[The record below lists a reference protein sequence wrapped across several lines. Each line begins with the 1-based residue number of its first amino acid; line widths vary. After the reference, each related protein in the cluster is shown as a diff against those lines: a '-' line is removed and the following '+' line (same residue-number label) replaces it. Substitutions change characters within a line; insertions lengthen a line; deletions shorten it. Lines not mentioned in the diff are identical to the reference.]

1 MLFALQV
8 FINMKTIEEP
18 IELKRITLNT
28 EWGQSL
34 KDMMNDYRE
43 LQASDS
49 VQGMIECVMDDA
61 LDHGT
66 IPVDVESL
74 MESYYIVDL
83 IDDLRSL
90 DPESL
95 RTDKE
100 LCRGNDF
107 NYAEEYSTIS
117 YYPRTQ
123 MTASSVLVFP
133 FVEVSEKVAS
143 FISNISRSYAVKE
156 DNNYV
161 VMSSRGDGSGDTHF
175 RVSIIA
181 CNSPDQA
188 TPFVQAIDF
197 DDETDYWGFIA
208 ALSRAIVR
216 KEEGTFGGW
225 QGNCQINLN
234 QDEEKNVITTLFGS
248 QHKKTKVFVTQCE
261 VIVAD
266 NGKQLFEVP
275 LTRLKALTLSSD
287 WPTTKEYVMNVE
299 LGESHHGEGVQ
310 TCLLDT
316 NLEPVTKSSFY
327 HTEMRPQAAKQAG
340 SDGSTSV
347 TYTTTQKVL
356 LPISFEEVAKGV
368 SKSGLTSVA
377 VVDVRKA
384 RGEGYCGG
392 H

>member
-181 CNSPDQA
+181 CNSPDQV

-197 DDETDYWGFIA
+197 DDEADYWGFIA

-234 QDEEKNVITTLFGS
+234 QDEEKMLLLLYSVVSTR
-248 QHKKTKVFVTQCE
+248 
-261 VIVAD
+261 
-266 NGKQLFEVP
+266 KQ
-275 LTRLKALTLSSD
+275 
-287 WPTTKEYVMNVE
+287 
-299 LGESHHGEGVQ
+299 
-310 TCLLDT
+310 
-316 NLEPVTKSSFY
+316 KSS
-327 HTEMRPQAAKQAG
+327 
-340 SDGSTSV
+340 
-347 TYTTTQKVL
+347 
-356 LPISFEEVAKGV
+356 
-368 SKSGLTSVA
+368 
-377 VVDVRKA
+377 
-384 RGEGYCGG
+384 
-392 H
+392 